1 MTRAQWRIVL
11 CSCHYET
18 LCLWACLEMRCS
30 KSVQIIILI
39 IILITIFDYS
49 HSDLSDG
56 AILPEDVI
64 HFFSGDLV
72 RQVLHI
78 QDTIDFRRKPH
89 LQLQSILSHV
99 INYRSSNKKLI
110 NYCLPVNPYSLPV

>member
-1 MTRAQWRIVL
+1 ML
-11 CSCHYET
+11 CSCHYEA
-18 LCLWACLEMRCS
+18 LCLWAHLKMRHS

-39 IILITIFDYS
+39 TVFDYS

-72 RQVLHI
+72 WQVLYI
-78 QDTIDFRRKPH
+78 QDTVDFRRKPH

-99 INYRSSNKKLI
+99 INYPSSDKKLI
-110 NYCLPVNPYSLPV
+110 NYCIPVNPYSLSV